1 MKGFIGMSTKEK
13 DDILKLHSKPYDG
26 YAVGNVNTNLY
37 PISVYDD
44 TRDKGGIT
52 LNNQNNPTVYK
63 NHKINEI
70 TAKPLNYDELDVPY
84 EYESDGPQQSMTQMG
99 MGKRPYEFKSKGPVD
114 VYEEPDFDELLG
126 NDEELEKD
134 RDQIEENVLRSI
146 DMFKRF
152 KKYN

>member
-1 MKGFIGMSTKEK
+1 MKGLVGLTGKEK
-13 DDILKLHSKPYDG
+13 EDILKLHSKPYDG

-37 PISVYDD
+37 PISVYDNAK
-44 TRDKGGIT
+44 DKGGIT
-52 LNNQNNPTVYK
+52 LDNKNNPMVYK

-70 TAKPLNYDELDVPY
+70 AAKPLNYDSIDNPY
-84 EYESDGPQQSMTQMG
+84 EFDSDGPQQSMTQMG
-99 MGKRPYEFKSKGPVD
+99 VGEKPYEFKSKGPVD

-126 NDEELEKD
+126 DDEKLEKD
-134 RDQIEENVLRSI
+134 RDQIEESVLKSI